1 MILITI
7 NCHKVFTSLDLM
19 SKAVDDTFIVVVV
32 VVKSDLLKRR
42 ASQSEVSGRVC
53 PFNRLDISY

>member
-1 MILITI
+1 
-7 NCHKVFTSLDLM
+7 M
-19 SKAVDDTFIVVVV
+19 SKSVDETVIVVVV

-42 ASQSEVSGRVC
+42 ASQSEVSIRVC